1 MRVHDELMALG
12 DVRSLQEAIW
22 IGNLL
27 LFLYSSRTFAAGGS
41 TKGFLNGLA
50 PLILNFLSLLL

>member
-1 MRVHDELMALG
+1 MLMALG

-27 LFLYSSRTFAAGGS
+27 LFMCSSGTFAAGGP

-50 PLILNFLSLLL
+50 HLILNFLSLLL